1 MPHIHDLHRD
11 VLTQILYKAVAAPA
25 KNLSEW
31 KTKLPLLAVCR
42 KWTKLALNFVFYQV
56 YVELPR
62 VPGPSLDAHFLW
74 TSNAELFISR
84 RCVLKAIRLT
94 IELSY
99 HIFPDQL
106 RRIALDILK
115 LDRVDW
121 QSINSLAFT
130 FATWTLYLSIK
141 PGSQDDKTATDVAR
155 TIPYF
160 AQNLRNIVELDF
172 CSLASKSAGKYLY
185 TNIATLYGGRLRAL
199 RAQGFVLLPIACLSR
214 NIKVLGLTL
223 DSSTVP
229 VLPSIC
235 GETLKVLKLSSV
247 PRNSAWH
254 HFRYDIFDL
263 PIVFRQLTVLRLSYE
278 RTDTPLTESEVQ
290 DKIAS
295 GARCCD
301 QLYFP
306 ALKQL
311 YIQNCTPD
319 CDLLYADIPFPE
331 LDFVALYGTINCIR
345 HCSRL
350 RFTGVRD
357 LSVHISSAKSDDIA
371 GIYRVTNHFFS
382 NIRISRVAS
391 LSVGG
396 NWLVLD
402 PDAIHWANLTKLQVD
417 KADYATV
424 YMTIGRLPNLCELTV
439 CILDLGSFAGDSSL
453 SISADPMLAWGKRLT
468 VLTI

>member
-1 MPHIHDLHRD
+1 
-11 VLTQILYKAVAAPA
+11 
-25 KNLSEW
+25 
-31 KTKLPLLAVCR
+31 
-42 KWTKLALNFVFYQV
+42 
-56 YVELPR
+56 
-62 VPGPSLDAHFLW
+62 
-74 TSNAELFISR
+74 
-84 RCVLKAIRLT
+84 
-94 IELSY
+94 
-99 HIFPDQL
+99 
-106 RRIALDILK
+106 
-115 LDRVDW
+115 
-121 QSINSLAFT
+121 
-130 FATWTLYLSIK
+130 
-141 PGSQDDKTATDVAR
+141 
-155 TIPYF
+155 
-160 AQNLRNIVELDF
+160 
-172 CSLASKSAGKYLY
+172 
-185 TNIATLYGGRLRAL
+185 
-199 RAQGFVLLPIACLSR
+199 
-214 NIKVLGLTL
+214 
-223 DSSTVP
+223 
-229 VLPSIC
+229 
-235 GETLKVLKLSSV
+235 VLKLSSV
-247 PRNSAWH
+247 PRNFAWH

-468 VLTI
+468 VLTIQYLDKGCPLTAAISVIQALIRRAVALEKLEVPHPVRQHVCRFIDMYKDRYPHLANMTVF